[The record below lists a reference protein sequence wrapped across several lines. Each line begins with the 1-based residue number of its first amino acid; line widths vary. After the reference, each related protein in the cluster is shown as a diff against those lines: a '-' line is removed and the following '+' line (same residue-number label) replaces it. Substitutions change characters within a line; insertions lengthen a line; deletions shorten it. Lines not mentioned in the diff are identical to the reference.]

1 MQAGKMNCKL
11 TFQSFTTTRDTN
23 GEELKTW
30 TDYAT
35 VSAQKMS
42 KTGRE
47 FYNANKVNSE
57 VNAVYKIR
65 YNSAITLLMRFK
77 EKGNFYDIAFLDNVE
92 DRNHELLIAAKE
104 VE

>member
-11 TFQSFTTTRDTN
+11 TFQSYTTTRDTN

-35 VSAQKMS
+35 VSAQRISM
-42 KTGRE
+42 TGRE

-77 EKGNFYDIAFLDNVE
+77 EHGNFYDILFLDNV
-92 DRNHELLIAAKE
+92 DNLNKDLIIAARE